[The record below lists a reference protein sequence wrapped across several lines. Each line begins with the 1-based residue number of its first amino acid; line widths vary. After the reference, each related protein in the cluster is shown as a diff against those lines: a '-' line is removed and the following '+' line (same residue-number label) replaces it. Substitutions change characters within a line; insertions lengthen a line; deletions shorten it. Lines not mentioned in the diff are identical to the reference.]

1 MGSYS
6 DRGGDRVVCLSLICG
21 ALRYRRLASPTTRCN
36 AQVYKLLPLPLQG
49 LYRGLQVD
57 YSALQAFTALAV
69 CILWLFGALLWRGRG
84 GLALCG
90 AITESYIGVK
100 QNYLPLSARQGRA
113 GERRQR
119 PGGRGC
125 AGSGSPVCYISLE
138 VLDKKLLYYPYRLDL
153 YPKLNFV

>member
-1 MGSYS
+1 MIY
-6 DRGGDRVVCLSLICG
+6 G

-49 LYRGLQVD
+49 LYRGLQGR
-57 YSALQAFTALAV
+57 YSALQAFSALAG

-84 GLALCG
+84 GVALCG
-90 AITESYIGVK
+90 AITESYSGVK

-119 PGGRGC
+119 PRGRGC
-125 AGSGSPVCYISLE
+125 AGRASPVCYILYE
-138 VLDKKLLYYPYRLDL
+138 IYNKKTIYIFIIIYLPCL
-153 YPKLNFV
+153 